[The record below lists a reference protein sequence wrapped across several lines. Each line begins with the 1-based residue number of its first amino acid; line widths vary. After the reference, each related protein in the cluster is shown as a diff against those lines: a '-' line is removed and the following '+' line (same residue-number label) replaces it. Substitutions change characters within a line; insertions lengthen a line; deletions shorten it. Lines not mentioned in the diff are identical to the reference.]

1 MYFSCI
7 PTACEWLDTYQKDNK
22 VNKIGAR
29 LGFAYG
35 GGYWTKAAIRNWLP
49 DQPEMEKCR
58 TFYAL

>member
-1 MYFSCI
+1 MLCCLLELLFTRI
-7 PTACEWLDTYQKDNK
+7 EDNK

-35 GGYWTKAAIRNWLP
+35 GEYWTRAAIRNWLP

-58 TFYAL
+58 AFYAL